1 MTLTNSNFA
10 SCVVILYSIQSYCR
24 YIVLRSN
31 SCTVCASAKERKQLY
46 NYIIATLRTG
56 LLGSIIKTCNLRAY
70 SAVLMCC
77 AVDVLVAP
85 VIVVSHSMWAVYHDI
100 EMKEGAVSSSS
111 SVVSATASAQLL
123 KLLPLS
129 L

>member
-1 MTLTNSNFA
+1 
-10 SCVVILYSIQSYCR
+10 
-24 YIVLRSN
+24 
-31 SCTVCASAKERKQLY
+31 
-46 NYIIATLRTG
+46 
-56 LLGSIIKTCNLRAY
+56 
-70 SAVLMCC
+70 MCC